1 MRLFLCPSELLLDGG
16 ELWAAEEI
24 QSGGTPII
32 IQGYDL
38 RKLIKWSK

>member
-24 QSGGTPII
+24 QSGETTTI
-32 IQGYDL
+32 IQGYDH
-38 RKLIKWSK
+38 RKLIKWCK

>member
-24 QSGGTPII
+24 QAGETATNNSGLLSMDIGEMV
-32 IQGYDL
+32 
-38 RKLIKWSK
+38 

>member
-32 IQGYDL
+32 MQDYG
-38 RKLIKWSK
+38 KWKFGEMV

>member
-24 QSGGTPII
+24 QSGETTII
-32 IQGYDL
+32 IQDYSQW
-38 RKLIKWSK
+38 KLIKWCK